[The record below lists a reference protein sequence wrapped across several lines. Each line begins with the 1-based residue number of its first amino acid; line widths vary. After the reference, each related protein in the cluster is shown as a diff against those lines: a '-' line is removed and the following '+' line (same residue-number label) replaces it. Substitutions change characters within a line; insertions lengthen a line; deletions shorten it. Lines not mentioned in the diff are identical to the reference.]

1 MRGADTQPIRSANGS
16 QMAGNPGNQ
25 LIRPRGSNAV
35 LKPFLPHNDLKRRLS
50 QASSRFRVIFLLI
63 PPHLRLFWK
72 VIYMIFSVPIPCVI
86 RAEMARNR
94 HARRWRSLKFFCQTN
109 MTLVQ
114 RRDIIYRHLHGAF
127 RQNFRLIMCGDP
139 ATNAA
144 YLCASLATTYL
155 PLSIMAVSRP

>member
-16 QMAGNPGNQ
+16 QMAGNPGDQ

-63 PPHLRLFWK
+63 LPHLRLFWK
-72 VIYMIFSVPIPCVI
+72 VIYVIFSVPIPCVI
-86 RAEMARNR
+86 RAEMARNCPLYYF
-94 HARRWRSLKFFCQTN
+94 RSLNSFCQAIIS
-109 MTLVQ
+109 LVQ
-114 RRDIIYRHLHGAF
+114 RRDIIYRLLHGAF

-139 ATNAA
+139 ATDAA
-144 YLCASLATTYL
+144 CLRASLATTYL
-155 PLSIMAVSRP
+155 PLSMMAVSRP